1 MWLRLREEVLVSC
14 PAQKVWA
21 QCFAGFVQAWPR
33 ISTTLTS
40 LSRLDDAPIGVG
52 TIVLAT
58 GANPRGKVS
67 FRMEVVQFD
76 PPRVFAVRGPNGA
89 TERYELD
96 ETPDGTVVRAI
107 TGTPLDWRGVLNY
120 WTLRAWSRKH
130 ARSDLQRL
138 KTEAEGS

>member
-33 ISTTLTS
+33 ISTSLTS

-58 GANPRGKVS
+58 G
-67 FRMEVVQFD
+67 D
-76 PPRVFAVRGPNGA
+76 
-89 TERYELD
+89 
-96 ETPDGTVVRAI
+96 
-107 TGTPLDWRGVLNY
+107 
-120 WTLRAWSRKH
+120 
-130 ARSDLQRL
+130 
-138 KTEAEGS
+138 

>member
-1 MWLRLREEVLVSC
+1 MTPLLASAPLC
-14 PAQKVWA
+14 
-21 QCFAGFVQAWPR
+21 WPR
-33 ISTTLTS
+33 
-40 LSRLDDAPIGVG
+40 
-52 TIVLAT
+52 AT
-58 GANPRGKVS
+58 NPRGKVS

-130 ARSDLQRL
+130 PRSDLQRL
-138 KTEAEGS
+138 KTEVEGSCGPSAAAPGPPEPTP

>member
-1 MWLRLREEVLVSC
+1 
-14 PAQKVWA
+14 
-21 QCFAGFVQAWPR
+21 VQAWPR

-52 TIVLAT
+52 TVVLAT
-58 GANPRGKVS
+58 GTNPRGKVS
-67 FRMEVVQFD
+67 FRMEVVEFD

-96 ETPDGTVVRAI
+96 ETPGGTVVRA

-120 WTLRAWSRKH
+120 WTLRAWSREH
-130 ARSDLQRL
+130 ARTDLQRL